1 MKKWLRRG
9 SFVSDAR
16 PRSRH
21 PHFGIS
27 GTDLCFRFTLPSE
40 TSLSWGLRI
49 VLLFQMHVLVRD
61 ILMLGSVEN
70 ICASDSRRRP
80 KYSRFGI
87 CGLYSCFRF
96 TSPSETSW
104 FWDLRIAFVL
114 QIDIPATPPQ
124 PPPLPQPPCQTWP
137 HLVVPCGILIVFNS
151 VSDLAFFSRH
161 PHFRD
166 LR

>member
-1 MKKWLRRG
+1 MCRFAWQ
-9 SFVSDAR
+9 
-16 PRSRH
+16 
-21 PHFGIS
+21 S
-27 GTDLCFRFTLPSE
+27 GQIAIRNIAIRNIEMCRFAWQIAIRNIEMCRFAWQSGQIAIRE
-40 TSLSWGLRI
+40 
-49 VLLFQMHVLVRD
+49 MHVLVRD

-80 KYSRFGI
+80 KYSCFGI

-137 HLVVPCGILIVFNS
+137 HLVDPCGILIVFNS